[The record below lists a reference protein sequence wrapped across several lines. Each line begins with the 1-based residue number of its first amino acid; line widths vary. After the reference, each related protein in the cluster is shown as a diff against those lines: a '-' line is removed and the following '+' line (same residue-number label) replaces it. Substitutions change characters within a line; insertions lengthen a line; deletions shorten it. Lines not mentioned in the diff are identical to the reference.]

1 MAPKFKFNNALSLIN
16 FIFSPKG
23 DDKVDTQAGGN
34 ERFESQKEGETTKK
48 KRNDFFKR
56 TLAASEAATRK
67 QSEDPDIF
75 KGPAINLSGNPYDL
89 SAVKIKT
96 PEQRNSPLFAS
107 LNDIQSGNLK
117 MLGEKQGQIMG
128 SLFNL
133 PKTVVRR

>member
-1 MAPKFKFNNALSLIN
+1 MAPKIKFNNALSLIN
-16 FIFSPKG
+16 FLFQPGK
-23 DDKVDTQAGGN
+23 DDATSTSYGGN
-34 ERFESQKEGETTKK
+34 ERYEQQREEETTKT

-67 QSEDPDIF
+67 QSEDPEIF
-75 KGPAINLSGNPYDL
+75 KGPAVNLSGNPYDL